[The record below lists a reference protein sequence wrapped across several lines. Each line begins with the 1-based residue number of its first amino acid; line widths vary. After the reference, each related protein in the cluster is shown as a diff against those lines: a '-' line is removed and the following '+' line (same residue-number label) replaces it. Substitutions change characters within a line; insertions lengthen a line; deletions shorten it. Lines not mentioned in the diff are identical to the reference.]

1 MMAQDEGAF
10 WEGVE
15 ARLKPLLI
23 QKNDPAAFAAPP
35 AAELAALE
43 AWGAAPKT
51 ELPADLA
58 KAGWVLDVL
67 PYAAESLWLL
77 REARDA
83 RRGRGMVLLRPS
95 KADARLALMVPHRF
109 FDRLTSPVGRGA
121 FFRSGAWVLIENTA
135 HRHWGRI
142 EGEEYGPGDVAH
154 REATALHALTKGLL
168 AGRKN
173 LLLAQIHGFTGGA
186 EAGEQVPEAFAIVSD
201 GTREPGAAARTLAGK
216 LKGAGLGALLYGP
229 DTRRMGATE
238 NVQGRHIRAGKDAR
252 FLHIE
257 LSLPL
262 REQLKADASVL
273 ADALR
278 AAAD

>member
-1 MMAQDEGAF
+1 
-10 WEGVE
+10 
-15 ARLKPLLI
+15 
-23 QKNDPAAFAAPP
+23 
-35 AAELAALE
+35 
-43 AWGAAPKT
+43 
-51 ELPADLA
+51 
-58 KAGWVLDVL
+58 
-67 PYAAESLWLL
+67 
-77 REARDA
+77 
-83 RRGRGMVLLRPS
+83 MVLLRPS
-95 KADARLALMVPHRF
+95 RADSKLALMVPHRF
-109 FDRLTSPVGRGA
+109 FDRLSSPVGRGA
-121 FFRSGAWVLIENTA
+121 YFRSGAWLLLENTA
-135 HRHWGRI
+135 HRHWGKA

-186 EAGEQVPEAFAIVSD
+186 EAGEKVPEAFAIVSD
-201 GTREPGAAARTLAGK
+201 GTPEPGPAARALAGK
-216 LKGAGLGALLYGP
+216 LKASGLSVLLYGP

-238 NVQGRHIRAGKDAR
+238 NVQGRHLRATGNHR

-262 REQLKADASVL
+262 REQLKADASAL